1 MNLDEAITI
10 VARWTIWN
18 MFEAW
23 TDDEWEAL
31 PEITEPDYERVSE
44 RMSKLLVND
53 VTLDEFDA
61 AYKFLEARATD
72 EEEASH
78 E

>member
-1 MNLDEAITI
+1 MNLEEAITI

-23 TDDEWEAL
+23 TDEGWEAL
-31 PEITEPDYERVSE
+31 PEITEPDYERVAE
-44 RMSKLLVND
+44 AIEGLLPSD
-53 VTLDEFDA
+53 ITFDEFDA

-72 EEEASH
+72 EEEAND

>member
-1 MNLDEAITI
+1 MNLDEAVTI
-10 VARWTIWN
+10 VARWTILGAYD
-18 MFEAW
+18 AW
-23 TDDEWEAL
+23 TDDGWEML
-31 PEITEPDYERVSE
+31 PEISEPDYERVSE

-53 VTLDEFDA
+53 VTQAEFEA

-78 E
+78 G

>member
-1 MNLDEAITI
+1 MNPEEAVTI
-10 VARWTIWN
+10 VARWSIWN

-23 TDDEWEAL
+23 TDEGWEAL
-31 PEITEPDYERVSE
+31 PEITEPDYERVAE
-44 RMSKLLVND
+44 AIEGLLPSD
-53 VTLDEFDA
+53 ITFDEFDV

-72 EEEASH
+72 EEEANH